1 MNNILYDRM
10 SKTLRHAVDSF
21 MGVYRDGSALEL
33 CKCRLREIMEKMA
46 ELEKPVALDAVYEEA
61 AESHED

>member
-1 MNNILYDRM
+1 MNNILYERM
-10 SKTLRHAVDSF
+10 SKICKRVADSVVD
-21 MGVYRDGSALEL
+21 VYHDGSALKL

>member
-10 SKTLRHAVDSF
+10 SKLCNRVADSI
-21 MGVYRDGSALEL
+21 MDVYRDGSALKL
-33 CKCRLREIMEKMA
+33 CKLQMLDIMEKMR
-46 ELEKPVALDAVYEEA
+46 ELQKPAVLDAVEA